1 MTVKHSND
9 NGLQVGQTEGL
20 LLTMVT
26 VAQPSLYKAGFW
38 AKMPAVATFAAF

>member
-1 MTVKHSND
+1 MTENK
-9 NGLQVGQTEGL
+9 NGKRITA
-20 LLTMVT
+20 VT

>member
-1 MTVKHSND
+1 MNYSTDDRKKE
-9 NGLQVGQTEGL
+9 LPT
-20 LLTMVT
+20 TAVT

>member
-1 MTVKHSND
+1 MTQKLNTD
-9 NGLQVGQTEGL
+9 NGLQGRTTEHQPV
-20 LLTMVT
+20 TSVT

>member
-1 MTVKHSND
+1 M
-9 NGLQVGQTEGL
+9 
-20 LLTMVT
+20 LLTKDPNAQPITSVT